1 MSPDT
6 APALATV
13 TASVTDASSA
23 TFTKSLSVARSLK
36 TESIPVIVP
45 LVPLPK
51 LPITVEGCI
60 KIYHLHCLIHIFNYW
75 IVKLY
80 S

>member
-1 MSPDT
+1 MSPAT
-6 APALATV
+6 TPASATV

-51 LPITVEGCI
+51 LPLTVEGCI
-60 KIYHLHCLIHIFNYW
+60 KIYYLNCLKHIF
-75 IVKLY
+75 
-80 S
+80 

>member
-6 APALATV
+6 TPASATV
-13 TASVTDASSA
+13 TASVTDASSV

-45 LVPLPK
+45 LEGVEDVLILCLNPAPLN
-51 LPITVEGCI
+51 TQECS
-60 KIYHLHCLIHIFNYW
+60 C
-75 IVKLY
+75 
-80 S
+80 